1 MATSN
6 NCHQRLPVPIDFAEL
21 KPHEKPSAKNNLPA
35 LAHVLASYR
44 HDPYST
50 SGVAYQYKK
59 VMQPVEHAKGYM
71 ATWHFGMAD
80 SDVTVP
86 EKAQPSDNAVT
97 ILIGGVSYLMSTA
110 VLGSLI
116 HFLTGIQ
123 ILGLRAQRRRNA
135 TVMGTGAWFIDVRP
149 EDVSTV
155 LPLHHRVLMHLDRVT
170 IFADGAAPMLAAW
183 CRQRDATWEDDMKAT
198 HPMVFELSNSAPR
211 TAGVAAQR
219 HGRHHQRK

>member
-6 NCHQRLPVPIDFAEL
+6 NCHQRLPVPIDFAEQ
-21 KPHEKPSAKNNLPA
+21 KPHLKPSAKNDLPA
-35 LAHVLASYR
+35 LVHVLASYR

-50 SGVAYQYKK
+50 SGVVYQHKK
-59 VMQPVEHAKGYM
+59 VMQSVEHARGYM
-71 ATWHFGMAD
+71 ATWDFGMAD
-80 SDVTVP
+80 PLATFP

-97 ILIGGVSYLMSTA
+97 ILIGGVSYLMSPAT
-110 VLGSLI
+110 LGSLI
-116 HFLTGIQ
+116 RFLTGIE

-135 TVMGTGAWFIDVRP
+135 TAMGTGAWFIDVHP
-149 EDVSTV
+149 EDVPTV
-155 LPLHHRVLMHLDRVT
+155 LALHHRLLMHLGRVT
-170 IFADGAAPMLAAW
+170 IFADGAAPMLADW
-183 CRQRDATWEDDMKAT
+183 CRQRDATWDDDMKAT